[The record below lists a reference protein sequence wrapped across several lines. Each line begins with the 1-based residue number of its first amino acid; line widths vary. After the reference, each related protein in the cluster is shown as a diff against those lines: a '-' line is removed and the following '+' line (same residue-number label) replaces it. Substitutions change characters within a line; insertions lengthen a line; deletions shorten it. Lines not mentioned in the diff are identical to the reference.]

1 MKLVKPKTKDH
12 LTFTSGIYAYS
23 EVLQIIAEISNKI
36 FQNKIFEKVKI
47 EWIKV
52 CIADKS
58 LSDI

>member
-12 LTFTSGIYAYS
+12 LTFTLGIYAYS
-23 EVLQIIAEISNKI
+23 ELLQIIAEISNKI

-47 EWIKV
+47 EWIKD